1 MPLRNTRKLKRLL
14 FIQAEYLLVRRI
26 KRWWCRGQNGI
37 ALGRYVKTWASVNGT
52 TRKTAQA
59 TIKVD
64 GRVLDQVKNEPLERR
79 SALGISITAG

>member
-26 KRWWCRGQNGI
+26 KGWWCRRQNEI
-37 ALGRYVKTWASVNGT
+37 ALGRYVRTCASVNGT

-59 TIKVD
+59 TIMVD
-64 GRVLDQVKNEPLERR
+64 GRVLEHVKNEPLERR
-79 SALGISITAG
+79 GALWISIAVG